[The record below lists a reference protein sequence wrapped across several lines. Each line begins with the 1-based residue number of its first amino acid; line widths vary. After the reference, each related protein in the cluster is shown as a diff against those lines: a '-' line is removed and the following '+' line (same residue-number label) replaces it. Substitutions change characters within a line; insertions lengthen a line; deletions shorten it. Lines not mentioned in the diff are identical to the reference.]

1 MAKISAIEITFP
13 VGVEIPKAAMT
24 LLKNAVMII
33 CEKYAADN
41 PARVMWPA
49 GVGSKM
55 LLNEPEEPTF
65 DDSVFVINAAEKEG
79 AQVCERKRKEVI

>member
-49 GVGSKM
+49 GFGSKM
-55 LLNEPEEPTF
+55 VLNEPEEPTF
-65 DDSVFVINAAEKEG
+65 DDSVFVINAAER
-79 AQVCERKRKEVI
+79 ERVLKFAREREKK